1 MWKRLTGVEPGNSTL
16 PSRYIRIKQH
26 IIVSDEAED
35 EDLIRC
41 EREIAEAYVLNRW
54 TMIGDAMLLKG
65 YKQYEVCENASTY
78 YTQSDTCTG
87 RHS

>member
-16 PSRYIRIKQH
+16 PNRYVRIKEH
-26 IIVSDEAED
+26 MIASNDAED

-41 EREIAEAYVLNRW
+41 EREIAEAYVSNRW

-65 YKQYEVCENASTY
+65 YKQYEVGENA
-78 YTQSDTCTG
+78 
-87 RHS
+87 